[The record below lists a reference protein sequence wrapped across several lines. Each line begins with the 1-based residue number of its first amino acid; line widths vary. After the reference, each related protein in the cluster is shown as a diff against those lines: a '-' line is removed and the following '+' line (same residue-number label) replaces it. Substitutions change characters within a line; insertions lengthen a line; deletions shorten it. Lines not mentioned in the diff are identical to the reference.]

1 MRASGHAMHTLLVT
15 IFVFVSFRVC
25 VHGVGPKWRLTQA
38 IPEIRFACS
47 LGKGPSTLVRNQIL
61 LLCIYLRLRR
71 LASHVELLF
80 LMCLSSNAIHTLLV
94 TIFVFIVVF
103 FCVGGAKLP
112 R

>member
-1 MRASGHAMHTLLVT
+1 MY
-15 IFVFVSFRVC
+15 
-25 VHGVGPKWRLTQA
+25 
-38 IPEIRFACS
+38 
-47 LGKGPSTLVRNQIL
+47 RNQIL

-94 TIFVFIVVF
+94 IIFVFIVVF

-112 R
+112 RWSRPSPKGKGPTQRHYTERSDRGEVADHV